1 MEEISRE
8 QGSLVRF
15 SSSSSADSPS
25 TTTSHSNDIYS
36 FDFDQQMLIDSL
48 TPPVFMN
55 EPIRNLF
62 DPPIPPLD
70 FNISGLSPADFSQ
83 SLQLHQSPTRLSILR
98 PLSPHGSRT
107 LNESFYL
114 QYHREAISEAHY
126 FRWYDYNKFCTKTIF
141 TMAAESDSMRHAL
154 LAFSA
159 LIYSIKVHPP
169 ARVDAFLYYSMA
181 LGELHELLGKAPME
195 LWECQAAIA
204 TALQLSS
211 FDVCLLFH
219 VSLLTQAL
227 LW

>member
-1 MEEISRE
+1 MEDFPRE
-8 QGSLVRF
+8 QSSLVRF
-15 SSSSSADSPS
+15 SSSSGAESPS
-25 TTTSHSNDIYS
+25 TSTSHGNDAYS

-48 TPPVFMN
+48 TPPAFMN
-55 EPIRNLF
+55 EPVRNLF

-70 FNISGLSPADFSQ
+70 FTISGLTPTDFSQ
-83 SLQLHQSPTRLSILR
+83 SLQLRSPTQLSIPRSLSPQGTR
-98 PLSPHGSRT
+98 PL
-107 LNESFYL
+107 NEAFYL

-141 TMAAESDSMRHAL
+141 TMADESQSMRHAL
-154 LAFSA
+154 IAFSA
-159 LIYSIKVHPP
+159 LIYSIKIHHS
-169 ARVDAFLYYSMA
+169 ARVDAFLYYSKA
-181 LGELHELLGKAPME
+181 LIELHQLLGKSPME

-219 VSLLTQAL
+219 VSSLSQAL